1 MTLSGG
7 LFAVALALAAAGL
20 LPWLPRRRKRTLRP
34 QPRRGWTGRA
44 LGALLLSLALL
55 IAGTGVL
62 LRQYHWLVADVP
74 VASIELRQLGSQH
87 FEATLVLG
95 DAPPRVL
102 ELRGDQWQ
110 LDARVIRWTL
120 PAQLSGLA
128 PVYRFERLSGRYA
141 EPAQE
146 HSAERSV
153 HDLREGWDFWE
164 FRQQWLAGLPIADA
178 RWGSAAYLPMIDGA
192 RFTVSLN
199 PQGGL
204 VATPADPRTELL
216 LQQAGW

>member
-1 MTLSGG
+1 MSLSGG
-7 LFAVALALAAAGL
+7 LFTAALVLAVLGL

-34 QPRRGWTGRA
+34 QPRRGWAGRA
-44 LGALLLSLALL
+44 LGALVLLLAGLL
-55 IAGTGVL
+55 AGSGML
-62 LRQYHWLVADVP
+62 LRQYQWLVADVP
-74 VASIELRQLGSQH
+74 VASISLRQLGSQH

-95 DAPPRVL
+95 DDPPRVL

-120 PAQLSGLA
+120 GGQLAGLA

-141 EPAQE
+141 DPDQE
-146 HSAERSV
+146 RRAERSV

-164 FRQQWLAGLPIADA
+164 FRQRWLAGLPLADA

-192 RFTVSLN
+192 RFDISLN
-199 PQGGL
+199 PRGGL
-204 VATPADPRTELL
+204 VVTPADPRTELL

>member
-1 MTLSGG
+1 MSLSGG
-7 LFAVALALAAAGL
+7 LFTAALVLAVLGL

-34 QPRRGWTGRA
+34 QPRRGWSGRL
-44 LGALLLSLALL
+44 LGALVLGLALVL
-55 IAGTGVL
+55 AGTGAL
-62 LRQYHWLVADVP
+62 LRQYQWLLADVP
-74 VASIELRQLGSQH
+74 VASIALRQLGSQH
-87 FEATLVLG
+87 FEATVVLG
-95 DAPPRVL
+95 DDPPRVL

-120 PAQLSGLA
+120 GGQLAGLP

-146 HSAERSV
+146 RTAQRSV

-164 FRQQWLAGLPIADA
+164 FRQRWLAGLPIADA

-192 RFTVSLN
+192 RFDIALN